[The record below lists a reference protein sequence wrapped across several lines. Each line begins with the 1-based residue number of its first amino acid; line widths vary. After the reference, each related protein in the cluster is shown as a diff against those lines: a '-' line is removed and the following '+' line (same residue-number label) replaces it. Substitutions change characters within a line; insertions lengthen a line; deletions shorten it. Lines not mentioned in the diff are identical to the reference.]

1 MIKFVTAIIVLHAFF
16 TPNWVNAASKDL
28 SYTCSLIPLTFNFYQ
43 QSDLFTYDI
52 EVKRGD
58 VVDLTTSAEVNIQ
71 GSGPCRHRIWSFDY
85 HGPITIRELG
95 CYGEIHPP
103 KDAKGEISFDSEVD
117 YQRGVFCY

>member
-1 MIKFVTAIIVLHAFF
+1 MIRFVCAIIVLHALI
-16 TPNWVNAASKDL
+16 TLNWVNAATKDL
-28 SYTCSLIPLTFNFYQ
+28 SYTCSLTPLTFNFYQ

-58 VVDLTTSAEVNIQ
+58 FVDLTTSAEVNIQ

-95 CYGEIHPP
+95 CYGEIYPP
-103 KDAKGEISFDSEVD
+103 KNAVGEISFDREVD
-117 YQRGVFCY
+117 YKRGVFFY

>member
-1 MIKFVTAIIVLHAFF
+1 MLRLISAYIVSLALIP
-16 TPNWVNAASKDL
+16 PNWVTAATEEL
-28 SYTCSLIPLTFNFYQ
+28 SFSCSLTPLTFNFYQ

-52 EVKRGD
+52 EVRRGD
-58 VVDLTTSAEVNIQ
+58 FVDLNTSAEVNVQ

-95 CYGEIHPP
+95 CYGEIYPH

-117 YQRGVFCY
+117 YKRGVYCY